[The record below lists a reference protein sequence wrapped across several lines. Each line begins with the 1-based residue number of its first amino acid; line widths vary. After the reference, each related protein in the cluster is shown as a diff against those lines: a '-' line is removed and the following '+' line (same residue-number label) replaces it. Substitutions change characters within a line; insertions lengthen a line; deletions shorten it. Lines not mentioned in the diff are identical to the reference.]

1 MSRNRHNSAE
11 PSPNWVAAS
20 VQGAHLTPVALFAV
34 ARATS
39 SPLHPATL
47 GYMQP
52 RSLGESR
59 EFACNPMQLVVRT
72 PALGPPHSVGLQVAG
87 ALLHAFGR
95 LLPHCLQILT
105 VQQWQTLSF
114 TFSATS
120 RHHHLPPGLQRY
132 VCLKLSL
139 SFLFLSVSLS
149 LSLPLFA
156 LSLSVASR
164 AASSMRRC
172 TTVSFSP
179 IRCIFR
185 KSRLKR
191 TSLDLTGS
199 LA

>member
-105 VQQWQTLSF
+105 VQQWQTLFYLLSHF
-114 TFSATS
+114 
-120 RHHHLPPGLQRY
+120 PPSPLAPWPAAVRVSQT
-132 VCLKLSL
+132 
-139 SFLFLSVSLS
+139 LSVVSVSLCLPLS

-179 IRCIFR
+179 IRCIFC